1 MCVKICEEFD
11 CQDSLLQII
20 KKHLLVFMFNLIFAF
35 ELRLKGITLKL
46 KLINISSSE
55 ENYYLQM
62 FSDQILSKAENGFSF
77 Q

>member
-11 CQDSLLQII
+11 CQDSFLQII

-62 FSDQILSKAENGFSF
+62 FSDQILSKTENGFSF